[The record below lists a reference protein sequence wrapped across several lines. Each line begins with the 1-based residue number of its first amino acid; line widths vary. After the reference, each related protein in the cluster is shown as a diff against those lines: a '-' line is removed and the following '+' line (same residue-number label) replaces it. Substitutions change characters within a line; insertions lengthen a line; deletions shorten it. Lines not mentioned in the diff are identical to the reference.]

1 MKEIKLVP
9 DAPFAHKVDVAVMDF
24 VDGGKERQRCKITVE
39 YSQFDIGQLWKNGL
53 DYDAAMDWYEK
64 RIYNVVKYHISQDW
78 QCVGGW
84 EDVMNIV
91 SQKVKEFYEQKKSC
105 TQ

>member
-9 DAPFAHKVDVAVMDF
+9 DAPFTHKADVAVMDF
-24 VDGGKERQRCKITVE
+24 VDGKERQRCKITVE

-53 DYDAAMDWYEK
+53 DYEAAIDWYEK

-78 QCVGGW
+78 QCVGGLD
-84 EDVMNIV
+84 DVMNIV
-91 SQKVKEFYEQKKSC
+91 KEKVKEYYEQKKSC
-105 TQ
+105 TE